1 MPAFAIIGT
10 VVDALD
16 DWKLRIVEDCLMII
30 DQSGKIVQKCKNSSK
45 HLQEAKER

>member
-10 VVDALD
+10 IVDALD

-30 DQSGKIVQKCKNSSK
+30 DKSGKIVQKCKNNSK
-45 HLQEAKER
+45 HLQDAKER

>member
-30 DQSGKIVQKCKNSSK
+30 DQSGKIVQKCKNSST
-45 HLQEAKER
+45 HLQDAKER